1 MDNNKIFIKKMI
13 EVYGNRTIPKT
24 MPNAPKL
31 YVGDVNEVY
40 EGHYVVYIALLDW
53 KNTNIP
59 EWFDQLLKVTKI
71 IKSTLN
77 DVTSINFNP
86 VPFENIK

>member
-1 MDNNKIFIKKMI
+1 MDNNKIFIKKMV

-24 MPNAPKL
+24 LPNAPKL

-53 KNTNIP
+53 KNTNIT
-59 EWFDQLLKVTKI
+59 EWFDHLLKVTKI

>member
-1 MDNNKIFIKKMI
+1 MDNNKIFIKKMV

-24 MPNAPKL
+24 LPNAPKL

>member
-13 EVYGNRTIPKT
+13 EVYANRTIPKT
-24 MPNAPKL
+24 MDNAPKL
-31 YVGDVNEVY
+31 YVGEVNEVY
-40 EGHYVVYIALLDW
+40 GGHYVVYIALLDW
-53 KNTNIP
+53 KYINVH
-59 EWFDQLLKVTKI
+59 EWFDQLHKVTKI

>member
-1 MDNNKIFIKKMI
+1 MDNNKIFIKKMV

-24 MPNAPKL
+24 MPDAPKL
-31 YVGDVNEVY
+31 YVGDVREVY
-40 EGHYVVYIALLDW
+40 GGHYIVDIAILDW
-53 KNTNIP
+53 SNINVP
-59 EWFDQLLKVTKI
+59 DWFDQLFKVTRI

>member
-1 MDNNKIFIKKMI
+1 MDNNKIFIKKMV

-24 MPNAPKL
+24 IPNSPKL
-31 YVGDVNEVY
+31 YVGEVNEVY
-40 EGHYVVYIALLDW
+40 GGHYVVYIALLDW
-53 KNTNIP
+53 KDTNVS
-59 EWFDQLLKVTKI
+59 EWFDQLYKVTKI

>member
-1 MDNNKIFIKKMI
+1 MDNNKIFIKKMV

-24 MPNAPKL
+24 IPNAPKL
-31 YVGDVNEVY
+31 YVGEVNEVY
-40 EGHYVVYIALLDW
+40 GGHYVVYVALLDW
-53 KNTNIP
+53 KDTNVP
-59 EWFDQLLKVTKI
+59 EWFDQLYKVTKI
-71 IKSTLN
+71 IKLTLN